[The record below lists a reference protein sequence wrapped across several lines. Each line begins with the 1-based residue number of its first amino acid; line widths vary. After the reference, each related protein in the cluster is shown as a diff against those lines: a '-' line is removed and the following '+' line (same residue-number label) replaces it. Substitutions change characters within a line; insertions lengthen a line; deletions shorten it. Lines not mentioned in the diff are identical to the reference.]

1 MSMTAALKQSLSLF
15 ADILISVLLCM
26 CTAHNLIKINEV
38 IKMMKIRRMKGFDSN
53 RIRKTNKTKYWY
65 IFTERSKVVSVGTP
79 EKFDIRMMKRQ
90 ATCWLESVNHYFR
103 IVIQRD
109 LLKTPF
115 SDKATLSL
123 FAIVY
128 IPPFVL
134 FLRLYFAQNI
144 ST

>member
-79 EKFDIRMMKRQ
+79 EKFGIRMMKR
-90 ATCWLESVNHYFR
+90 
-103 IVIQRD
+103 
-109 LLKTPF
+109 LLV
-115 SDKATLSL
+115 D
-123 FAIVY
+123 
-128 IPPFVL
+128 
-134 FLRLYFAQNI
+134 
-144 ST
+144 